1 VLRPATTDGSCRVTT
16 VRHCLLKVRNA
27 LNPASGPSRANG
39 LDTLRAAAI
48 TLVFMSHYMSF
59 VSGTPTFGWGSRVG
73 WTGVDLFFV
82 LSGYLIANQIF
93 AGLARGAT
101 LSLGSFYARR
111 ALRTLPVF
119 WLVLAL
125 YFLFPAVMGGN
136 PPPPL
141 WRFLTFTQN
150 LGLHSGTAFSHAW
163 SLCVEEQFYL
173 ILPLVLVIGARYDF
187 GRSQGWTLLSALL
200 LVGMGSRVILWL
212 DYGAGN
218 GGYYPHIYYSTLCRF
233 DEFLPGIA
241 VAMLKN
247 FHRPFWERI
256 TRHGQRVLAIGAV
269 ATATLFYFE
278 GRFYNI
284 DGYGYT
290 FFLTAAGYSLLAV
303 TFAVLV
309 TAALSPSSW
318 LHRVRIPGAYH
329 IALWSY
335 SIYLSHKA
343 VMMILNRL
351 LQPFEV
357 APFVLAGVIAI
368 ASVLIGA
375 LLYRLVE
382 SPFMAIRDRRFPSSF
397 APATVPGRTPLR
409 TQPAP
414 VQAPRG
420 EY

>member
-1 VLRPATTDGSCRVTT
+1 MACTAGPCPLQSVLTFSAHSRNPLKPHPGHASRV
-16 VRHCLLKVRNA
+16 
-27 LNPASGPSRANG
+27 NG

-48 TLVFMSHYMSF
+48 TLVFMNHYMAF
-59 VSGTPTFGWGSRVG
+59 VSQTPTFGWGSVVG

-101 LSLGSFYARR
+101 LSPGSFYARR

-119 WLVLAL
+119 WVVLAL

-150 LGLHSGTAFSHAW
+150 IGLHSGTAFSHAW
-163 SLCVEEQFYL
+163 SLCIEEQFYL
-173 ILPLVLVIGARYDF
+173 VLPLVLAMGARWGF

-200 LVGMGSRVILWL
+200 LLGVGSRVILWL
-212 DYGAGN
+212 DYGTGYAE
-218 GGYYPHIYYSTLCRF
+218 YYPHIYYATLCRF

-247 FHRPFWERI
+247 FHRPVWERI
-256 TRHGQRVLAIGAV
+256 TRHGQGVLAVGAV
-269 ATATLFYFE
+269 ATAILLYFE
-278 GRFYNI
+278 CRYREI

-290 FFLTAAGYSLLAV
+290 FFLTAAGYSLLAMA
-303 TFAVLV
+303 FAVLV
-309 TAALSPSSW
+309 TAALSPNSW

-329 IALWSY
+329 IAVWSY
-335 SIYLSHKA
+335 STYVSHKA
-343 VMMILNRL
+343 VMMILRRL

-357 APFVLAGVIAI
+357 PPFVLAAVIGI
-368 ASVLIGA
+368 ASILVGA

-382 SPFMAIRDRRFPSSF
+382 LPFMAIRDRRFPTSF
-397 APATVPGRTPLR
+397 AKDPGRRPLRTLPATV
-409 TQPAP
+409 
-414 VQAPRG
+414 QAPSG

>member
-1 VLRPATTDGSCRVTT
+1 
-16 VRHCLLKVRNA
+16 LKSD
-27 LNPASGPSRANG
+27 PGHTFRANG

-48 TLVFMSHYMSF
+48 TLVFMNHYMAF
-59 VSGTPTFGWGSRVG
+59 VSGTPTFGWGSVVG

-101 LSLGSFYARR
+101 LSPGSFYGRR
-111 ALRTLPVF
+111 ALRTLPAF
-119 WLVLAL
+119 WFVLAL
-125 YFLFPAVMGGN
+125 YFLFPAVMGGK

-150 LGLHSGTAFSHAW
+150 IGLQSGTAFSHAW

-173 ILPLVLVIGARYDF
+173 VLPLVLAIGAQCGF

-200 LVGMGSRVILWL
+200 LVGVGSRAILWL

-247 FHRPFWERI
+247 FHRPLWERI
-256 TRHGQRVLAIGAV
+256 TRHGQGVLAIGAIATV
-269 ATATLFYFE
+269 ALLYSVC
-278 GRFYNI
+278 RFYRI

-290 FFLTAAGYSLLAV
+290 FFMTAAGYSLLAMA
-303 TFAVLV
+303 FALLV
-309 TAALSPSSW
+309 TAALSPNSW
-318 LHRVRIPGAYH
+318 LYRVRIPGAYH

-343 VMMILNRL
+343 VMMILQRL
-351 LQPFEV
+351 LQPFDV
-357 APFVLAGVIAI
+357 APFVLIAIIAI
-368 ASVLIGA
+368 ASVVVGA
-375 LLYRLVE
+375 LLYWLVE
-382 SPFMAIRDRRFPSSF
+382 SPFMAIRARWLPTSFSNAAGRRLR
-397 APATVPGRTPLR
+397 AQPATAQTPS
-409 TQPAP
+409 
-414 VQAPRG
+414 G
-420 EY
+420 GY

>member
-1 VLRPATTDGSCRVTT
+1 
-16 VRHCLLKVRNA
+16 LK
-27 LNPASGPSRANG
+27 PDPGHTSRANG

-48 TLVFMSHYMSF
+48 TLVFMNHYMAF
-59 VSGTPTFGWGSRVG
+59 VSGTPTFGWGSVVG

-93 AGLARGAT
+93 AGLAHGAT
-101 LSLGSFYARR
+101 LSPGSFYGRR
-111 ALRTLPVF
+111 ALRTLPAF
-119 WLVLAL
+119 WFVLAL
-125 YFLFPAVMGGN
+125 YFLFPAVMGGK

-150 LGLHSGTAFSHAW
+150 IGLQSGTAFSHAW

-173 ILPLVLVIGARYDF
+173 VLPLVLAIGAQCGF

-200 LVGMGSRVILWL
+200 LVGVGSRAILWL

-247 FHRPFWERI
+247 FHRPLWERI
-256 TRHGQRVLAIGAV
+256 TRHGQGVLAIGAIATV
-269 ATATLFYFE
+269 ALLYSVC
-278 GRFYNI
+278 RFYRI

-290 FFLTAAGYSLLAV
+290 FFMTAAGYSLLAMA
-303 TFAVLV
+303 FAVLV
-309 TAALSPSSW
+309 TAALSPNSW
-318 LHRVRIPGAYH
+318 LYRVRIPGAYH

-343 VMMILNRL
+343 VMMILQRL
-351 LQPFEV
+351 LQPFDV
-357 APFVLAGVIAI
+357 APFVLIAIIAI
-368 ASVLIGA
+368 ASVVVGA
-375 LLYRLVE
+375 LLYGLVE
-382 SPFMAIRDRRFPSSF
+382 SPFMAIRARWLPTSFSNAAGRRLR
-397 APATVPGRTPLR
+397 AQPATAQTPS
-409 TQPAP
+409 
-414 VQAPRG
+414 G
-420 EY
+420 GY

>member
-1 VLRPATTDGSCRVTT
+1 L
-16 VRHCLLKVRNA
+16 NA
-27 LNPASGPSRANG
+27 DPGHASRANG

-59 VSGTPTFGWGSRVG
+59 VSGTPTFGWGSTVG

-93 AGLARGAT
+93 AGLARGAN

-125 YFLFPAVMGGN
+125 YFLFPTIMGGK

-150 LGLHSGTAFSHAW
+150 IGLQAGTAFSHAW

-173 ILPLVLVIGARYDF
+173 ILPLALVIGARYGF
-187 GRSQGWTLLSALL
+187 GRSQGWTLVLALL
-200 LVGMGSRVILWL
+200 LVGVGSRVILWL
-212 DYGAGN
+212 DYAAGN
-218 GGYYPHIYYSTLCRF
+218 GGYAGYYSHIYYSTLCRF

-247 FHRPFWERI
+247 FHRPLWERI
-256 TRHGQRVLAIGAV
+256 TRHGHRVLAIGAV
-269 ATATLFYFE
+269 ATAMLLYFE

-290 FFLTAAGYSLLAV
+290 FFMTAAGYSLLAMS
-303 TFAVLV
+303 FAVLV
-309 TAALSPSSW
+309 IAALSPSSW

-343 VMMILNRL
+343 VMMILKRL
-351 LQPFEV
+351 LQPFEL
-357 APFVLAGVIAI
+357 APFVLIGVIAI
-368 ASVLIGA
+368 ASVLVGA

-382 SPFMAIRDRRFPSSF
+382 APFMAIRNRRFPSSF
-397 APATVPGRTPLR
+397 TTATGPARTPLR
-409 TQPAP
+409 TLPAT
-414 VQAPRG
+414 VQAPSG